1 MTQGGTVTRTIRIDT
16 DTDRFLREFSDKEG
30 VSVNFLVN
38 RALRR
43 LVEWDVYAE
52 RFGIMALPAAMVT
65 RMMQHLTEEEAA
77 DLGRWVGK
85 YLLREFLTFW
95 FKEVNLQTLVLGFPR
110 LSSQYGK
117 AFEYEEHVDAGRWTI
132 ILKHG
137 NGMLWSIYYE
147 TLLKTAY
154 LELVD
159 TVIVTE
165 KTENQVVA
173 RFSVP

>member
-1 MTQGGTVTRTIRIDT
+1 MPDGASITRTIRIDA

-43 LVEWDVYAE
+43 LVEWDIYAE
-52 RFGIMALPAAMVT
+52 KFGIVALPSAVVT
-65 RMMQHLTEEEAA
+65 KMMEHLTEEEAA

-85 YLLREFLTFW
+85 NLLREFLTFW
-95 FKEVNLQTLVLGFPR
+95 FKGVTLEALVEGFPR

-117 AFEYEEHVDAGRWTI
+117 AFEYQGHEEGGRWTLV
-132 ILKHG
+132 LKHG
-137 NGMLWSIYYE
+137 NGMRWSIYYE
-147 TLLKTAY
+147 ALLKSAY
-154 LELVD
+154 LELLD

-173 RFSVP
+173 RFSAP